1 MAGSIACL
9 CAAVQRQ
16 ASGHPAQEVVG
27 IRNSR
32 HCRTMAEHV
41 ASLEWRTVKLA
52 VEGNIG
58 AGKSTFLDLMTDSAL
73 KMQDIIEASAFALF
87 FIFLIFYLILLHL
100 LSFLFC
106 TVHVSCA
113 AARAA
118 AAML

>member
-16 ASGHPAQEVVG
+16 ASVRPAQEVVG

-73 KMQDIIEASAFALF
+73 KMQDIIEASALF
-87 FIFLIFYLILLHL
+87 FFINLILLHL

>member
-1 MAGSIACL
+1 M
-9 CAAVQRQ
+9 QHQ
-16 ASGHPAQEVVG
+16 ASVRPAQEVVG

-73 KMQDIIEASAFALF
+73 KMQDIIEASALLLF
-87 FIFLIFYLILLHL
+87 ILINLILLHL